1 MPRADREPADE
12 KSAHRP
18 GSPGRWGLL
27 SLLALATA
35 GCLFR
40 PGPATAP
47 LRTLDVPGGSA
58 ESRCLVVFL
67 PGRGDTPEH
76 FVRNGFP
83 GQLRRAGSRCVMMG
97 VDAHL
102 GYYFEKT
109 IIDRLREDVIAPARA
124 RGFEEIWLVGISLG
138 GFGSLLYT
146 KDHPDEIAGV
156 VVLAPFLG
164 ERELTDE
171 IAAAGGALSWTPRE
185 DPREKD
191 FLAFW
196 AWLKGYRSS
205 TAGTDAEHPPLFLAY
220 GTGDRFAG
228 PNGLLA
234 DLLPADHVFQVAGGH
249 TWAAWRRAWGA
260 FLESQWVPGR
270 G

>member
-1 MPRADREPADE
+1 MSRLPPFDE
-12 KSAHRP
+12 KTAPRP
-18 GSPGRWGLL
+18 RIWGRVGVLL
-27 SLLALATA
+27 FLALAAA

-40 PGPATAP
+40 PGPTTVP
-47 LRTLDVPGGSA
+47 MRTLAIPGGSP

-67 PGRGDTPEH
+67 PGRGDSPEH
-76 FVRNGFP
+76 FVRHGFP
-83 GQLRRAGSRCVMMG
+83 EKLRRAGSRCATLG
-97 VDAHL
+97 VDSHL
-102 GYYFEKT
+102 GYFYDKT
-109 IIDRLREDVIAPARA
+109 IIQRLREDVIAPARA
-124 RGFEEIWLVGISLG
+124 QGYQEIWLVGISLG

-164 ERELTDE
+164 ERKLTDE
-171 IAAAGGALSWTPRE
+171 IAAAGGAVSWTPRE
-185 DPREKD
+185 DLPREKD

-205 TAGTDAEHPPLFLAY
+205 TADVDAEHPPLFLAH
-220 GTGDRFAG
+220 GTSDRFAR

-234 DLLPADHVFQVAGGH
+234 DLLPADHVFRVPGGH
-249 TWAAWRRAWGA
+249 TWAAWGRAWDA
-260 FLESQWVPGR
+260 FLSSPYVPGR